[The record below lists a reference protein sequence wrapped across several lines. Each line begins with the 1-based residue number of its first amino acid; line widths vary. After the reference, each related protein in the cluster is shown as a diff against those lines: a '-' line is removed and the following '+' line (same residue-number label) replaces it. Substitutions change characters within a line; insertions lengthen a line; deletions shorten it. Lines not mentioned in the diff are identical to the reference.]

1 MKLNFDKYADGLV
14 PAVVQDAASGAVL
27 MHAYVNRE
35 AFEKMLASGYATFYS
50 RSRQRL
56 WTKGETSGNTLRVVR
71 LSTDCDS
78 DALLIIA
85 APAGPVCHLGT
96 ASCFGN
102 DSNPFY
108 ANLADLE
115 RTVSDRLA
123 NPKPGS
129 YVGRLYAEGIARIAQ
144 KLGEEA
150 VETVIAAMEND
161 SEKLIDESADLLFHL
176 IVLLRAKGL
185 SLADVIEEL
194 DKRRG

>member
-14 PAVVQDAASGAVL
+14 PTVVQDAATGTVL

-35 AFEKMLASGYATFYS
+35 AFEKTLTGGYATFYS
-50 RSRQRL
+50 RSRGRL

-71 LSTDCDS
+71 LSTDCDG

-85 APAGPVCHLGT
+85 EPAGPVCHLGT

-102 DSNPFY
+102 DSSPFY
-108 ANLADLE
+108 ANLAALE
-115 RTVSDRLA
+115 RTVSDRLE

-150 VETVIAAMEND
+150 VETVIAAIGND

-176 IVLLRAKGL
+176 ILLLGAKGL

-194 DKRRG
+194 DNRRG